1 MSSPEV
7 NIRQPCGRRRRRAS
21 AERSA
26 AACTSSRLGIDLHLC
41 AMHNHVKKRHT
52 RASSPVQHLDPLS
65 PLLGFLSQQVQA
77 APLFQALLEAAPDAI
92 VIVDQEGRIVLVNRQ
107 AEQLFGYERQELLG
121 QEIEI
126 LIPERLRAVHRR
138 HRTSYLADPRTRPMG
153 VGLFHQRPNRMG
165 VGHDRDDIWG

>member
-1 MSSPEV
+1 MSEVVKSTQRQLPES
-7 NIRQPCGRRRRRAS
+7 NEQAQTS
-21 AERSA
+21 AILR
-26 AACTSSRLGIDLHLC
+26 TSLIHD
-41 AMHNHVKKRHT
+41 
-52 RASSPVQHLDPLS
+52 
-65 PLLGFLSQQVQA
+65 SQVE
-77 APLFQALLEAAPDAI
+77 PLFQALLEAAPDAI

-153 VGLFHQRPNRMG
+153 VG
-165 VGHDRDDIWG
+165 HDRDDIWG